1 MAEEAARLLTRFGR
15 RYAAAVRLA
24 TIVPICGIALF
35 RAPPEHFAAT
45 AATVAVAL
53 VWTCGYAWWL
63 RAGRGSL
70 PVAFDVLVQLGLF
83 AGVFWTD
90 AVADTNTGWLRL
102 LVTFACVT
110 CQWHTTPLV
119 GGVAALAAG
128 GGAVAVLAAASAA
141 TDDPDPSLVT
151 GTMWT
156 VPAAALSRAVWTL
169 VRRAAARA
177 DRMADEAARARAR
190 SLIAAAVRAEE
201 RELANS
207 LHDTAA
213 TTLLMVGVG
222 QVRSDADWLA
232 PQARRDL
239 DNLRTGSAWAPTHT
253 GPQLGETVDPGHSD
267 PASGEAVAA
276 GLTDLAGMLRA
287 DLDVARLSVEFEAP
301 ARLPLPPGVAAAVA
315 GAAREALVNV
325 RRHSG
330 TTRATVRLSG
340 DGERLRL
347 DIADEGKGFSVRD
360 VPLTRHGV
368 RESVRGRMTRVGG
381 SADIVSAP
389 GEGTLVRLEWPARH
403 D

>member
-24 TIVPICGIALF
+24 TLVPICGIALF

-45 AATVAVAL
+45 GVMVAVAF

-63 RAGRGSL
+63 LAGRGSL
-70 PVAFDVLVQLGLF
+70 PVGLDVLVQLGLF
-83 AGVFWTD
+83 GGVFWTD

-102 LVTFACVT
+102 LLTFFCVT
-110 CQWHTTPLV
+110 CQWHTTPLA
-119 GGVAALAAG
+119 GGVAALVAG

-141 TDDPDPSLVT
+141 TEDPDPTLVT
-151 GTMWT
+151 GTMWA
-156 VPAAALSRAVWTL
+156 VPAAGLSRAVWTL

-190 SLIAAAVRAEE
+190 SLVAAAVRAEE

-213 TTLLMVGVG
+213 TTLLMVGIG
-222 QVRSDADWLA
+222 QVRSDAGWLA

-239 DNLRTGSAWAPTHT
+239 DSLRTGSAPAP
-253 GPQLGETVDPGHSD
+253 
-267 PASGEAVAA
+267 
-276 GLTDLAGMLRA
+276 GLTDLVGMLRA
-287 DLDVARLSVEFEAP
+287 DLEVARLSVEFEAP

-315 GAAREALVNV
+315 GAAREALTNV

-340 DGERLRL
+340 DGGRLRL
-347 DIADEGKGFSVRD
+347 DIADEGKGFRVQD

-389 GEGTLVRLEWPARH
+389 GEGTLVRLEWRARH